1 MKIQQKNG
9 MDLSLENYG
18 NIKRNHYTY
27 AVLPWGATE
36 PHNYHLPYLTD
47 CYIAYAIAKDAVEK
61 ALLRYAV
68 RGMVLPFVA
77 LGSQNPGQRD
87 LPFCI
92 HARYETQK
100 SILTDTVASL
110 NQQGIQTLI
119 ILNGHGG
126 NHFKNMI
133 RDLAVDYPQMLIA
146 NCDVFNVEPQT
157 EYFENKDDHAGE
169 METSVIMHYYPEL
182 VDLSTAGKGTVKPFR
197 AISLTEKTGWIP
209 RDWSKVS
216 DDTGIGNPEKS
227 SAAKGKR
234 YAEIVSDKIAGLF
247 NDLVSRNIYSC

>member
-1 MKIQQKNG
+1 MQQNAG
-9 MDLSLENYG
+9 IDLSLENYG
-18 NIKRNHYTY
+18 NVKKNHYDY
-27 AVLPWGATE
+27 AVLPWGSTE

-47 CYIAYAIAKDAVEK
+47 CYFAHAIAKDAAEK
-61 ALLRYAV
+61 TLSRNDL
-68 RGMVLPFVA
+68 RGMILPFVA
-77 LGSQNPGQRD
+77 FGSQNPGQRE

-100 SILTDTVASL
+100 SILSDTAASL
-110 NQQGIQTLI
+110 NNQGIKTLI

-133 RDLAVDYPQMLIA
+133 RDLTIDFPQMLIA
-146 NCDVFNVEPQT
+146 SCDVFTVEPQA

-182 VDLSTAGKGTVKPFR
+182 VDLTTAGKGSSRPFS
-197 AISLTEKTGWIP
+197 AQSLNEKTGWIP

-216 DDTGIGNPEKS
+216 EDTGIGNPEKA
-227 SAAKGKR
+227 SAEKGKR
-234 YAEIVSDKIAGLF
+234 YAEAISNKVADLFKDLAG
-247 NDLVSRNIYSC
+247 RNIY